1 MENHLINICTRGQ
14 EQKQGRSRI
23 FPTAGSACPGALH
36 SCCSGSFGGMGGGE
50 GFWMSKTMPKHTN
63 TAGRKG
69 DQMKYVM
76 ILSAPKLPNSH
87 RKLPFQDRVPKKKNE
102 TSSQLFANKDS
113 YR

>member
-1 MENHLINICTRGQ
+1 MHQRPGTEAGA
-14 EQKQGRSRI
+14 
-23 FPTAGSACPGALH
+23 FPNFPHCWQCLSWRTAQLLLRLL
-36 SCCSGSFGGMGGGE
+36 GGMGGGE